1 MCLKHEQKATA
12 KQGRGHCTGVG
23 DRQGAEQRV
32 EPTDTVGTQQL
43 KANRGTQLILESTAE
58 RRAGR
63 KTHFWAAGVWGEG
76 SRKQK

>member
-1 MCLKHEQKATA
+1 MSR
-12 KQGRGHCTGVG
+12 KQQQNREERHCTGEG

-32 EPTDTVGTQQL
+32 EPTDTVRTQQL
-43 KANRGTQLILESTAE
+43 KANRGTQLILENTAE

-63 KTHFWAAGVWGEG
+63 KTHFWAAGVWGER